1 MQSTDRSGAQVE
13 GTGGVGARVF
23 TLMALETL
31 HGNLFVPAAAESLEL
46 DASFEISR
54 MNMT

>member
-13 GTGGVGARVF
+13 GTGGVGARVL

-31 HGNLFVPAAAESLEL
+31 HGRLVKTRKTILPV
-46 DASFEISR
+46 
-54 MNMT
+54 